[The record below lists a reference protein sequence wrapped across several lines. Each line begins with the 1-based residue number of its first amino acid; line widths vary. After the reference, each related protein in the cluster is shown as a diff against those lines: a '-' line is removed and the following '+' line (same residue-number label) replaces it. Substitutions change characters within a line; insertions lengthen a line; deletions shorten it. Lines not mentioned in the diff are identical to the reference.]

1 MAIDRS
7 VLLKEIDRWNIKSL
21 PAVSELLN
29 AVVSR
34 TGERQYRVLTFDN
47 TAYSFLSNL
56 SERRGGLVP
65 ERYTKVAKGT
75 SKDPKQDVWEY
86 TLVPKGTAT
95 VTITYADNTKK
106 EVVSVERTK

>member
-1 MAIDRS
+1 M
-7 VLLKEIDRWNIKSL
+7 
-21 PAVSELLN
+21 
-29 AVVSR
+29 
-34 TGERQYRVLTFDN
+34 
-47 TAYSFLSNL
+47 
-56 SERRGGLVP
+56 P

-95 VTITYADNTKK
+95 VTVTYADNTKK